1 MLFAIT
7 LLALVN
13 IFILDVRQGF
23 EYASVLIMS
32 LCRFWTGSREK
43 DRLLTSMFTKT
54 WHVYKHLIFEAKHA
68 RHSILVV
75 CYCFRAGTW
84 IV

>member
-1 MLFAIT
+1 MLFAMI

-13 IFILDVRQGF
+13 IFILSF
-23 EYASVLIMS
+23 EYASVLITS
-32 LCRFWTGSREK
+32 PCEFWTGSRQK
-43 DRLLTSMFTKT
+43 DRLLTSIFTKT
-54 WHVYKHLIFEAKHA
+54 WHLYKHLIFEAKHA

-84 IV
+84 IA